1 MGNNK
6 DNAPTIQETLRL
18 IEAKLA
24 NNKTKKK
31 GISNKDT
38 KNIASNNISLS
49 NIFKKREENKK
60 QIIKSE
66 KNDNVLLLTKKVDE
80 KGKIVD
86 LKRKK
91 TFKKELKIK
100 TKDKIE
106 KEQDKKINLKIIDNR
121 NLSKT
126 TDLAV
131 IIKKLKN
138 IRDNKINSNKI
149 RSSKK
154 INNEIKKLNETINL
168 AEDLFT
174 KELLDL

>member
-1 MGNNK
+1 MINN
-6 DNAPTIQETLRL
+6 NNSPTIEQSIKM
-18 IEAKLA
+18 IEEKL
-24 NNKTKKK
+24 KTRKK
-31 GISNKDT
+31 GIKRNKNTIKNINKD
-38 KNIASNNISLS
+38 SSLTHL
-49 NIFKKREENKK
+49 FKKKEENKK
-60 QIIKSE
+60 QIIKSK

-86 LKRKK
+86 LERKK

>member
-1 MGNNK
+1 M
-6 DNAPTIQETLRL
+6 
-18 IEAKLA
+18 
-24 NNKTKKK
+24 
-31 GISNKDT
+31 
-38 KNIASNNISLS
+38 
-49 NIFKKREENKK
+49 
-60 QIIKSE
+60 
-66 KNDNVLLLTKKVDE
+66 
-80 KGKIVD
+80 
-86 LKRKK
+86 
-91 TFKKELKIK
+91 
-100 TKDKIE
+100 
-106 KEQDKKINLKIIDNR
+106 KIIDNR

-138 IRDNKINSNKI
+138 IRDNKINSNKT

>member
-60 QIIKSE
+60 QVIKSE

-86 LKRKK
+86 LERKK

-138 IRDNKINSNKI
+138 IRDNKINSNKT

>member
-1 MGNNK
+1 MENNK
-6 DNAPTIQETLRL
+6 DSTPTIQETLRM

-38 KNIASNNISLS
+38 KNIASNNPPLS
-49 NIFKKREENKK
+49 NIFRKREENKK

-86 LKRKK
+86 LERKK
-91 TFKKELKIK
+91 TFKKKLKIK

-138 IRDNKINSNKI
+138 IRDNKINSNKT

>member
-1 MGNNK
+1 MVNN
-6 DNAPTIQETLRL
+6 NNTPTIEQSIKM
-18 IEAKLA
+18 IEEKL
-24 NNKTKKK
+24 KSQKK
-31 GISNKDT
+31 GIKRNKNTIKNINKD
-38 KNIASNNISLS
+38 SSLAHL
-49 NIFKKREENKK
+49 FKKKEENKK
-60 QIIKSE
+60 QIIKSK

-86 LKRKK
+86 LERKK

-106 KEQDKKINLKIIDNR
+106 KEQDKKINLKIIDNK

-149 RSSKK
+149 RSLKK

>member
-86 LKRKK
+86 LERKK

-138 IRDNKINSNKI
+138 IRDNKINSNKT

>member
-1 MGNNK
+1 MCADTWMDPNRVKLNEERIKFWLGNGAK
-6 DNAPTIQETLRL
+6 PTDRVAKFLGNAE
-18 IEAKLA
+18 
-24 NNKTKKK
+24 
-31 GISNKDT
+31 
-38 KNIASNNISLS
+38 
-49 NIFKKREENKK
+49 
-60 QIIKSE
+60 
-66 KNDNVLLLTKKVDE
+66 
-80 KGKIVD
+80 
-86 LKRKK
+86 
-91 TFKKELKIK
+91 
-100 TKDKIE
+100 
-106 KEQDKKINLKIIDNR
+106 IIDNR

-138 IRDNKINSNKI
+138 IRDNKINSNKT